1 MAWRGMILF
10 GHDMRKYSTD
20 RKTADAAMQG
30 KMERKRRNG
39 RPADTWFQSI
49 IYNTEQSWIWRRL
62 NYWRLIA
69 KDGGRIRV
77 TAAHIAPPE

>member
-1 MAWRGMILF
+1 MARSEMIFF

-39 RPADTWFQSI
+39 IPANTWFQNI
-49 IYNTEQSWIWRRL
+49 IYTTEQSWIWRRL

-69 KDGGRIRV
+69 KDGVQIRV